1 MKTRNQT
8 KKALMMSVLS
18 LFLCFSM
25 LIGTTFA
32 WFTDSVES
40 KNNIIKSGNL
50 DIELYY
56 QNDETSDWTLVDE
69 TTNIFKKDTL
79 WEPGH
84 TEVIY
89 FKVVNEGSLALKYQL
104 GVNIVK
110 ETSSVNIEGNK
121 FKLSDYIYFDII
133 DGLNGE
139 TNAFADREAA
149 MEYATEKDLISKG
162 YSKRNT
168 LESGN
173 EEYVA
178 MIVYMPE
185 TIGNAAN
192 YGKGQAVPSI
202 ELGIDLF
209 ATQTTHEEDSF
220 GDDYDADALVC
231 DVIATPETIDTIL
244 ADDQWVGK
252 VIGLADGKYGDLK
265 IAYNNTTL
273 VSNTAVVDFIDLNG
287 KDGITMDGLTFN
299 AAGAKPTYTYSPAQA
314 GAYVTN
320 IADAGN
326 ATAAPHGAG
335 DIKIVNCTFTGTPAD
350 ASIYAPIDF
359 EGRNFSSKTKNV
371 TISNCV
377 FECNAMNYVRL
388 NYVGEG
394 YVVISDNIFGGF
406 DYSTTHN
413 TINATS
419 NGASWTITGNTF
431 YNWNVNNAAFG
442 SSRSTIAEIL
452 TLTIKDNSFVNVG
465 ADKIAVLNLKTGT
478 TEKPNANYL
487 PGNFVLNYSNNTAN
501 YGTYA
506 LATVAVQPDPA
517 VNDNYYYMTK
527 SEDAGELVAP
537 GVWKTANNTYSVG
550 TKEGLMNL
558 HTVLL
563 DWTLETLQYVN
574 LLADIN
580 MAGEDFEPIEKMN
593 VAFNGNGHTIS
604 NLTVDGDNNWAGRS
618 GLFSYLGGG
627 YIQDLTLENVT
638 STGSQAGLFVGH
650 SEGGNIINCTIKG
663 NNVVSWSG
671 TFSEDRCGDGVGIFV
686 GVSASYGSG
695 NKITDCTIV
704 DGATI
709 TLVNNGLSTT
719 NNQYYGFIPA
729 EHLASL
735 GITAVTPVVTNVI
748 NNGTIL
754 TGIATAADLALIAN
768 GGNFILVNDIDMT
781 GVNWTP
787 VTTKANKGALTI
799 NGNSKTIKSMTVNGA
814 KAALIGYSATTTNIY
829 DLTIADSTFTGTNG
843 DGENAAAAFVA
854 WATEGCTVT
863 IDNCVVDNCQI
874 KDAKYVGGVL
884 GYKGGHAALSI
895 TNCEVKNNSTL
906 TTTYHEEGTY
916 KGHLGGIVG
925 FTNNT
930 NADVEVD
937 KCVVTNVTFVN
948 ENNSAR
954 VGIYAGTNHGV
965 ITNCTNSGVVGA
977 TANQGSASA
986 GTVN

>member
-1 MKTRNQT
+1 MKTKNQT
-8 KKALMMSVLS
+8 KKALLMSAMS
-18 LFLCFSM
+18 LLLCFSM

-32 WFTDSVES
+32 WFTDEVST

-50 DIELYY
+50 DVELYY
-56 QNDETSDWTLVDE
+56 QNDEVTDWKKVDAN
-69 TTNIFKKDTL
+69 TNIFKETL

-139 TNAFADREAA
+139 TNAFADRKAA
-149 MEYATEKDLISKG
+149 MKYATEKDLISKG

-192 YGKGQAVPSI
+192 YGKNQAVPSI

-209 ATQTTHEEDSF
+209 ATQITYEEDSF
-220 GDDYDADALVC
+220 GDDYDSDALAC
-231 DVIATPETIDTIL
+231 DVIATPETIDSIL
-244 ADDQWVGK
+244 ADEQWAGK
-252 VIGLADGKYGDLK
+252 VIGLADGQYGDLK

-287 KDGITMDGLTFN
+287 KNGITIDGLTFN
-299 AAGAKPTYTYSPAQA
+299 AAGAKSTYTYSPAQA

-326 ATAAPHGAG
+326 AAAAAYGAG
-335 DIKIVNCTFTGTPAD
+335 DIKILNCTFTGSPAD

-359 EGRNFSSKTKNV
+359 EGRNFSSTSKNI

-388 NYVGEG
+388 NYVGGG
-394 YVVISDNIFGGF
+394 YVAIFDNIFGGLE
-406 DYSTTHN
+406 YSTSHN
-413 TINATS
+413 TINASS

-431 YNWNVNNAAFG
+431 YNWNVDKAAFG
-442 SSRSTIAEIL
+442 SSRSTIDGVL

-465 ADKIAVLNLKTGT
+465 ADNIAVLNIKTETTSKPGT
-478 TEKPNANYL
+478 NYI
-487 PGNFVLNYSNNTAN
+487 PGNFVLNYSDNTAN
-501 YGTYA
+501 YGTYTFE
-506 LATVAVQPDPA
+506 TVAVQPDA
-517 VNDNYYYMTK
+517 AENDNYYYMK
-527 SEDAGELVAP
+527 KADDVGQLVAP
-537 GVWKTANNTYSVG
+537 GLWLTATNTYAITSP
-550 TKEGLMNL
+550 EGL
-558 HTVLL
+558 
-563 DWTLETLQYVN
+563 VN
-574 LLADIN
+574 LRTAIVDN
-580 MAGEDFEPIEKMN
+580 SGEVYRTVNLMTDLDMTGVEYVPMSKMFLY
-593 VAFNGNGHTIS
+593 FNGNNHTIS
-604 NLTVDGDNNWAGRS
+604 NLTVTGSDWAGRS
-618 GLFSYLGGG
+618 GLFAYLGGG
-627 YIQDLTLENVT
+627 YIKDLTLENVT
-638 STGSQAGLFVGH
+638 STGSQAGAFIGH
-650 SEGGNIINCTIKG
+650 SEAGRLINCTLAG
-663 NNVVSWSG
+663 NNVVTWSG
-671 TFSEDRCGDGVGIFV
+671 ATADTVGDGIGAFV
-686 GVSASYGSG
+686 GV
-695 NKITDCTIV
+695 TIEPV
-704 DGATI
+704 EFTGAIADGATVILVKNGMTADGNVSRTSKTNTYVGGLCDGCTPTVNI
-709 TLVNNGLSTT
+709 T
-719 NNQYYGFIPA
+719 
-729 EHLASL
+729 
-735 GITAVTPVVTNVI
+735 
-748 NNGTIL
+748 NNGTVK
-754 TGIATAADLALIAN
+754 TGIASAADLALIAN
-768 GGNFILVNDIDMT
+768 SGNFILLNDIDMKDI
-781 GVNWTP
+781 VWTP
-787 VTTKANKGALTI
+787 VTTKAANGSLTI
-799 NGNSKTIKSMTVNGA
+799 DGNGYAIKNFNVNGDR
-814 KAALIGYSATTTNIY
+814 AALIGYSATTTVIKN
-829 DLTIADSTFTGTNG
+829 LTIADSTFTGTNG

-854 WATEGCTVT
+854 WATEGYSVT
-863 IDNCVVDNCQI
+863 IDKCIVDNCNI

-895 TNCEVKNNSTL
+895 TNCEVKNSTTL
-906 TTTYHEEGTY
+906 TTTYNESGTY

-925 FTNNT
+925 FINNT

-937 KCVVTNVTFVN
+937 KCAVTNVTFVN
-948 ENNSAR
+948 ENNSQR

-965 ITNCTNSGVVGA
+965 ITNCTNTGVVGV
-977 TANQGSASA
+977 TAKQGTASG